1 MRQSVGIGEYRVVK
15 SPAVLVS
22 LGLGSCVGVALY
34 DPERKIGGLAHVM
47 LPSSNGTEKIAN
59 PGKYADQ
66 AIRLMLEEM
75 IKHGASRSRIVAKI
89 AGGATMFKNSKN
101 SIGERNVESVREILK
116 KEGIKIVGEDTGKN
130 YGRSIEFDIETGLL
144 HVRSF
149 KYGKTV
155 L

>member
-1 MRQSVGIGEYRVVK
+1 MKQSVGIGEYRVVK

-34 DPERKIGGLAHVM
+34 DPERKIGGLAHIM
-47 LPSSNGTEKIAN
+47 LPSSNGAGKITN
-59 PGKYADQ
+59 PGKYADR

-75 IKHGASRSRIVAKI
+75 LSYGASRSRIVAKI
-89 AGGATMFKNSKN
+89 AGGATMFKNCKN

-130 YGRSIEFDIETGLL
+130 YGRSIEFDVETGLL